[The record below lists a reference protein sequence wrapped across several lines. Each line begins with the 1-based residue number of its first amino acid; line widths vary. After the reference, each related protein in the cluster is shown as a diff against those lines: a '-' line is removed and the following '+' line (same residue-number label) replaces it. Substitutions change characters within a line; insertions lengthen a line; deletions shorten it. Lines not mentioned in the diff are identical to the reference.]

1 MKKTKIFISI
11 LALSVILS
19 AYNVFAANEN
29 NQSGSAKTD
38 EAAVLMQ
45 KQKTKAV
52 SEIVRR
58 LAFLN
63 QSIEKI
69 QAMQKISSEQKDIF
83 KTEVQNE
90 IDFLNQLKDKVNADT
105 DKTVLFNDR
114 KTIKDRYNIFAFLQS
129 QIAVVSYADQI
140 LNIVDLMNAQTT
152 DIMVKSKI
160 AGAQNKAQ
168 NVINSAVA
176 LKLENYP
183 NNKNIL
189 QENKQL
195 LVEARKELVEARAAM
210 KTSK

>member
-152 DIMVKSKI
+152 DTMVKSKI

>member
-11 LALSVILS
+11 LALSAILL

-38 EAAVLMQ
+38 ETAVLMQ

-83 KTEVQNE
+83 KTEVQSE
-90 IDFLNQLKDKVNADT
+90 IDFLNQLKDKINADT

-114 KTIKDRYNIFAFLQS
+114 KTLKDRYNIFAFLQS
-129 QIAVVSYADQI
+129 QIAVVSYADKI
-140 LNIVDLMNAQTT
+140 LNIVDLMDAQTT
-152 DIMVKSKI
+152 DAMVKSKI
-160 AGAQNKAQ
+160 VSAQNKAQ
-168 NVINSAVA
+168 NAINSVVA

-195 LVEARKELVEARAAM
+195 LVEARKELIEARATM

>member
-11 LALSVILS
+11 LALSAILL

-38 EAAVLMQ
+38 ETAVLMQ

-83 KTEVQNE
+83 KTEVQSE
-90 IDFLNQLKDKVNADT
+90 IDFLNQLKDKINADT

-114 KTIKDRYNIFAFLQS
+114 KTLKDRYNIFAFLQS
-129 QIAVVSYADQI
+129 QIAVVSYADKI
-140 LNIVDLMNAQTT
+140 LNIVDLMDAQTT
-152 DIMVKSKI
+152 DAMVKSKI
-160 AGAQNKAQ
+160 ASAQNKAQ
-168 NVINSAVA
+168 NAINSVVA

-195 LVEARKELVEARAAM
+195 LVEARKELIEARATM

>member
-11 LALSVILS
+11 LALSAILL

-38 EAAVLMQ
+38 ETAVLMQ

-83 KTEVQNE
+83 KTEVQSE
-90 IDFLNQLKDKVNADT
+90 IDFLNQLKDKINADT

-114 KTIKDRYNIFAFLQS
+114 KTLKDRYNI
-129 QIAVVSYADQI
+129 
-140 LNIVDLMNAQTT
+140 
-152 DIMVKSKI
+152 
-160 AGAQNKAQ
+160 
-168 NVINSAVA
+168 
-176 LKLENYP
+176 
-183 NNKNIL
+183 
-189 QENKQL
+189 L
-195 LVEARKELVEARAAM
+195 LSFNLR
-210 KTSK
+210 

>member
-11 LALSVILS
+11 LALSAILL

-38 EAAVLMQ
+38 ETAVLMQ

-83 KTEVQNE
+83 KTEVQSE
-90 IDFLNQLKDKVNADT
+90 IDFLNQLKDKINADT

-114 KTIKDRYNIFAFLQS
+114 KTLKDRYNIFAFLQS
-129 QIAVVSYADQI
+129 QIAVVSYADKI
-140 LNIVDLMNAQTT
+140 LNIVDLMDAQTT
-152 DIMVKSKI
+152 DAMVKSKI
-160 AGAQNKAQ
+160 ASAQNKAQ
-168 NVINSAVA
+168 NAINSVVA

-183 NNKNIL
+183 KNKNIL

-195 LVEARKELVEARAAM
+195 LVEARKELIEARATM